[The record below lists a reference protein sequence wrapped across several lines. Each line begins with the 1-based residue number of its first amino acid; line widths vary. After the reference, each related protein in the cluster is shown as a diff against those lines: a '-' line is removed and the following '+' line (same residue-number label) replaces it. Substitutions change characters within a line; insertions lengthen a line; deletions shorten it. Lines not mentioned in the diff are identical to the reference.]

1 MRVARMVVLTA
12 LLATACDDP
21 AIGPSSGT
29 HVEAVVQDSPL
40 TSPAATGTLAGNVSA
55 SVWDGSRW
63 HELGSPNG
71 ITIPLQ
77 MMGRTTT
84 VHGEASVAST
94 SYSRVRLMFQGVT
107 ARVARGSTIGG
118 TTLAND
124 ATLTLGGSDQ
134 RVEMSASVD
143 TFSVQST
150 ASVRRVI
157 VFELRSQQ
165 WLTAAAVQ
173 AGVVEDGALQST
185 IAATTRTEPR

>member
-1 MRVARMVVLTA
+1 V
-12 LLATACDDP
+12 
-21 AIGPSSGT
+21 
-29 HVEAVVQDSPL
+29 
-40 TSPAATGTLAGNVSA
+40 
-55 SVWDGSRW
+55 
-63 HELGSPNG
+63 
-71 ITIPLQ
+71 
-77 MMGRTTT
+77 
-84 VHGEASVAST
+84 
-94 SYSRVRLMFQGVT
+94 FQGVT

-150 ASVRRVI
+150 AGIRRVI